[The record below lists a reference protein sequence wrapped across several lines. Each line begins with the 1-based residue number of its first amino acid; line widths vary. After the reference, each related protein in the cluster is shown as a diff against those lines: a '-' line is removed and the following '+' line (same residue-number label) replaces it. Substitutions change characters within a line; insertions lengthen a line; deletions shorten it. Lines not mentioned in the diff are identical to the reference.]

1 MKKKEKKNRLKDLI
15 GKINERMLKSKKK
28 SIEDREEL
36 IQIRTHQTKTTTR
49 NNTEGKNE
57 NQTRKEAVE
66 KKNGIQGILNKELT
80 KSHILR

>member
-1 MKKKEKKNRLKDLI
+1 MKKKEKKKQIEGLNRKE
-15 GKINERMLKSKKK
+15 INERMLKSKKK
-28 SIEDREEL
+28 SMEDREEL

-66 KKNGIQGILNKELT
+66 KKME
-80 KSHILR
+80 SRES